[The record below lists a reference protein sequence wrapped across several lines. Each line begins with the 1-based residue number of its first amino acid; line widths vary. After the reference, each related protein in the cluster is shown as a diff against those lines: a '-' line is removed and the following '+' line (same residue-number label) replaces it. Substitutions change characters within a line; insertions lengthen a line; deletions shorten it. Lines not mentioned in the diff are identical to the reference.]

1 MIMQILDQKK
11 SPPTAEDHRSLDP
24 PVEDCSG
31 VADATLSILRD
42 TTATE
47 TSVKEDLEGTKG
59 RLEKMNKTTDD
70 YCQQYDEY
78 ILSLQ
83 AMKARVDSTT
93 DDIDTMR
100 QQLVEGKCSVS
111 NIDGLLQDLT
121 DLQIWADIELSPMS
135 TQFLQCIKIR
145 GPKDYTEE
153 E

>member
-1 MIMQILDQKK
+1 M
-11 SPPTAEDHRSLDP
+11 
-24 PVEDCSG
+24 
-31 VADATLSILRD
+31 ADATLSILRD
-42 TTATE
+42 TTSTE

-59 RLEKMNKTTDD
+59 RLEKMDKTTDD
-70 YCQQYDEY
+70 YCQQYDDY
-78 ILSLQ
+78 IQSLK
-83 AMKARVDSTT
+83 AMKSRVDSTL

-100 QQLVEGKCSVS
+100 QQLEGDKCSVS

-135 TQFLQCIKIR
+135 TQFLQCLKIR

>member
-1 MIMQILDQKK
+1 MQILDQKR
-11 SPPTAEDHRSLDP
+11 SPKKAEDRP
-24 PVEDCSG
+24 PRDTPIDECSAM
-31 VADATLSILRD
+31 ADATLSILRD
-42 TTATE
+42 TTSTE

-59 RLEKMNKTTDD
+59 RLEKMDKTTDD
-70 YCQQYDEY
+70 YCQQYDDY
-78 ILSLQ
+78 IQSLK
-83 AMKARVDSTT
+83 AMKSRVDSTL

-100 QQLVEGKCSVS
+100 QQLEGDKCSVS

-135 TQFLQCIKIR
+135 TQFLQCLKIR

>member
-1 MIMQILDQKK
+1 MQILDQKK
-11 SPPTAEDHRSLDP
+11 RPQTAEDRRPVDP

-31 VADATLSILRD
+31 VTDVTLSILRD

-59 RLEKMNKTTDD
+59 RLEKMDKTTDD

-78 ILSLQ
+78 IQSLQ
-83 AMKARVDSTT
+83 AMKGRLDSTM

-100 QQLVEGKCSVS
+100 QQLVEEKCSVS

-121 DLQIWADIELSPMS
+121 ELQIWADIESSPMS
-135 TQFLQCIKIR
+135 SQFLQCLKIR
-145 GPKDYTEE
+145 GPQESTEE